1 MANNVE
7 ITIIPGDVLFFC
19 DIETTQLFK
28 LMIIFSNSK
37 EMRKLFIYLFLDII
51 YSTYERKTHTMLCTM
66 PHSKQLD
73 IFFQRCPVL
82 LRTL

>member
-37 EMRKLFIYLFLDII
+37 EMRKLFIYF
-51 YSTYERKTHTMLCTM
+51 
-66 PHSKQLD
+66 
-73 IFFQRCPVL
+73 
-82 LRTL
+82 